1 MTIENGISTIEA
13 SALITLKAPQRVP
26 RELLEAAAFHVE
38 EVLGDHVADIAPGAS
53 ACADFE
59 HDTIEIDVTLVGG
72 SPAELHQRLAIVI
85 GALEQHSALVIGAD
99 GVDRLALMSSSTEMA
114 APVAA

>member
-1 MTIENGISTIEA
+1 MTIKDGISTIEA
-13 SALITLKAPQRVP
+13 SALITLKASQRMP

-59 HDTIEIDVTLVGG
+59 HDTIEIDITLVGS
-72 SPAELHQRLAIVI
+72 SPAELHQHLAVVI
-85 GALEQHSALVIGAD
+85 GALEQHSALVIGSD
-99 GVDRLALMSSSTEMA
+99 GDDRLVLMSSATEMA
-114 APVAA
+114 TPVAA

>member
-1 MTIENGISTIEA
+1 MTIKNGMSTIEA
-13 SALITLKAPQRVP
+13 SALITLKAPRRVP
-26 RELLEAAAFHVE
+26 RELLEAAAIHVE
-38 EVLGDHVADIAPGAS
+38 DVLGEQVADIAPGAS

-72 SPAELHQRLAIVI
+72 SPAELHRHLARVI
-85 GALEQHSALVIGAD
+85 GALEQHSAFVIGTD
-99 GVDRLALMSSSTEMA
+99 GGDRLALMSSATEMT